1 MAYTPTVWASGDT
14 IDATKLNKIEQGIA
28 SAGNMP
34 LIKVNTNNV
43 PGTAYVQFAYTTYN
57 SNTGEYD
64 VVKTFNSVSASDG
77 SPSWAAR
84 VIPPIGN
91 DTWYITNLQVPN
103 NGLYLV
109 YEYPT
114 DGLTRSFSGNIGSS
128 EVDVFFGSVGKGR
141 IITGDCEITINY

>member
-28 SAGNMP
+28 NATSIPM
-34 LIKVNTNNV
+34 IKVNTNNV
-43 PGTAYVQFAYTTYN
+43 SSSVGVLFAYATYN

-64 VVKTFNSVSASDG
+64 VVKTLNTVASADGFDNWVARAIPQLGNS
-77 SPSWAAR
+77 
-84 VIPPIGN
+84 
-91 DTWYITNLQVPN
+91 TWYITNVQVPN
-103 NGLYLV
+103 NGLYLLYV
-109 YEYPT
+109 YFT
-114 DGLTRSFSGNIGSS
+114 DGLTRTFSGNIGSS